1 MASAYDPRELIIAV
15 IARLAKGARNAAVG
29 AQSPVPGSGLFLAQ
43 AWARAAGET
52 PMQVIVL
59 GSRNHY
65 PFTDGGRELF
75 NMAGQGRL
83 DVFFLSGG
91 QIDGAGNCN
100 LVGVGAYPRVDVRF
114 PGSFGSAYLYF
125 TVPRVIL
132 FREEH
137 SRRVMVPKVDFI
149 SAPGTSP
156 ANHYRT
162 GGPVAL
168 VTPLCLF
175 TFDKR
180 RGCFALA
187 SIHEGH
193 SLEEVLDNTGFAFD
207 RPAKVPVTPPPTASD
222 LALMRTEIAA
232 KIADAY
238 PQFAAKLWNFA
249 SPAAGPGVSPSPPAP
264 AP

>member
-1 MASAYDPRELIIAV
+1 MAPAHDPRELIVAV
-15 IARLAKGARNAAVG
+15 IARLALGARVAAVG
-29 AQSPVPGSGLFLAQ
+29 AQSPIPGSGLFLAQ
-43 AWARAAGET
+43 AWARDAGEP

-59 GSRNHY
+59 GSRRYY

-83 DVFFLSGG
+83 DLFFLSGG
-91 QIDGAGNCN
+91 QIDGEGNCN
-100 LVGVGAYPRVDVRF
+100 LVGVGSYPEVDVRF
-114 PGSFGSAYLYF
+114 AGSFGSAYLYF

-137 SRRVMVPKVDFI
+137 SRRVLVPKVDFI

-168 VTPLCLF
+168 ATPLCLF
-175 TFDKR
+175 SFDRQR
-180 RGCFALA
+180 RRFALV

-207 RPAKVPVTPPPTASD
+207 RPTEIAMTPPPTAAD
-222 LALMRTEIAA
+222 LALMRSEVAA

-238 PQFAAKLWNFA
+238 PEFAAKLWGYA
-249 SPAAGPGVSPSPPAP
+249 APAAGAPAP
-264 AP
+264 AS

>member
-1 MASAYDPRELIIAV
+1 MGSPFDPRELIIAV
-15 IARLAKGARNAAVG
+15 IARLARGARNAAVG
-29 AQSPVPGSGLFLAQ
+29 AQSPIPGSGLFLAQ
-43 AWARAAGET
+43 AWAKAAGEA

-83 DVFFLSGG
+83 DLFFLSGG

-100 LVGVGAYPRVDVRF
+100 LVGVGSYPEVEVRF
-114 PGSFGSAYLYF
+114 AGSFGSAYLYF

-137 SRRVMVPKVDFI
+137 SRRVLVPKVDFI

-156 ANHYRT
+156 ANHHRT

-175 TFDKR
+175 AFDR
-180 RGCFALA
+180 TRGRFRLE
-187 SIHEGH
+187 SVHEGH
-193 SLEEVLDNTGFAFD
+193 SLEAVLDNTGFEFD
-207 RPAKVPVTPPPTASD
+207 RPARVPTTPPPAAGD

-238 PQFAAKLWNFA
+238 PQFAAKLWNYA
-249 SPAAGPGVSPSPPAP
+249 NPAGGPALSASPPAP

>member
-1 MASAYDPRELIIAV
+1 MTPDYDPRELIIAV

-29 AQSPVPGSGLFLAQ
+29 AQSPIPGSGLFLAQ
-43 AWARAAGET
+43 AWARAAGQP

-59 GSRNHY
+59 GSRHHY

-83 DVFFLSGG
+83 DLFFLSGG
-91 QIDGAGNCN
+91 QIDGEGNCN
-100 LVGVGAYPRVDVRF
+100 LVGIGGYPQSDVRF
-114 PGSFGSAYLYF
+114 AGSFGSAYLYF

-137 SRRVMVPKVDFI
+137 SRRVMVPKVDFV

-156 ANHYRT
+156 ANHYRH

-175 TFDKR
+175 SFDKR
-180 RGCFALA
+180 RRRFALA

-193 SLEEVLDNTGFAFD
+193 SLEAVLDQTGFEFD
-207 RPAKVPVTPPPTASD
+207 RPAQVPFTPPPTAAD
-222 LALMRTEIAA
+222 LALMRGEIAA
-232 KIADAY
+232 KIADPY
-238 PQFAAKLWNFA
+238 PQFAAKLWGYA
-249 SPAAGPGVSPSPPAP
+249 AP
-264 AP
+264 APGGAVPAS